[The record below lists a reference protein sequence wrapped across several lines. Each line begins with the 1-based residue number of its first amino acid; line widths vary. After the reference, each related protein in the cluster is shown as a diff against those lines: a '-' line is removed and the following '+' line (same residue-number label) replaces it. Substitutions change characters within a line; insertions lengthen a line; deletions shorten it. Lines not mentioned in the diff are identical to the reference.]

1 MTVAPLLILA
11 VGNPSRGD
19 DALGPR
25 LLERL
30 ADEPKVVAGDIE
42 LLTDFQLQI
51 EHALDLVG
59 RQGVIF
65 VDAQVGLQ
73 EPFRFSQLLPAPDP
87 SPHSHALSPRAV
99 LATYA
104 QLYGAPP
111 PAWLLAIR
119 GEHFELG
126 AGLSQASDQALADA
140 HHWLAERLRQGN
152 LAE

>member
-19 DALGPR
+19 DALGPL

-30 ADEPKVVAGDIE
+30 ATEPAVQGGNVE

-51 EHALDLVG
+51 EHALDLIG
-59 RQGVIF
+59 RQQVVF

-73 EPFRFSQLLPAPDP
+73 VPFRFFRLRPQPDP
-87 SPHSHALSPRAV
+87 SPHSHALSPTAV
-99 LATYA
+99 LATYQ
-104 QLYGAPP
+104 QLYGDPP
-111 PAWLLAIR
+111 EAWMLAIR

-126 AGLSQASDQALADA
+126 AGLSSWSERALAEVQP
-140 HHWLAERLRQGN
+140 WLVERLRQGN

>member
-19 DALGPR
+19 DALGPL

-30 ADEPKVVAGDIE
+30 ASEPSVQAGQVE

-51 EHALDLVG
+51 EHAMDLVG
-59 RQGVIF
+59 RQQVFF
-65 VDAQVGLQ
+65 VDAQVDLQ
-73 EPFRFSQLLPAPDP
+73 TAFRFSRLSPAPDRG
-87 SPHSHALSPRAV
+87 PHSHALSPRAV

-104 QLYGAPP
+104 QLYGEPP
-111 PAWLLAIR
+111 AAWLLAIR

-126 AGLSQASDQALADA
+126 AGLSPASEQALADA
-140 HHWLAERLRQGN
+140 YRWLSGRLAQGN
-152 LAE
+152 FTE

>member
-30 ADEPKVVAGDIE
+30 GAEPEVQAGQGE

-51 EHALDLVG
+51 EHALDLLG
-59 RQGVIF
+59 RRQVLF

-73 EPFRFSQLLPAPDP
+73 DPFRFLRLTPAPDG

-99 LATYA
+99 LATYR
-104 QLYGAPP
+104 QLYGEPP
-111 PAWLLAIR
+111 PAWLLALR

-126 AGLSQASDQALADA
+126 AGLSPASEQALDA
-140 HHWLAERLRQGN
+140 AHQWLVERLRQGN

>member
-1 MTVAPLLILA
+1 MSLAPLLIVA

-30 ADEPKVVAGDIE
+30 AGEPEVQAGQVE

-51 EHALDLVG
+51 EHALDLLG
-59 RQGVIF
+59 RRQVLF
-65 VDAQVGLQ
+65 VDAQVNLQ
-73 EPFRFSQLLPAPDP
+73 EPFRVFLLTPAPDP
-87 SPHSHALSPRAV
+87 SPHSHALSARAV
-99 LATYA
+99 LATHQ

-111 PAWLLAIR
+111 PAWMLAIR

-126 AGLSQASDQALADA
+126 AGLSGASEQALDA
-140 HHWLAERLRQGN
+140 AHRWLLARLRQGN